1 MAKISLAVV
10 TFNNA
15 ELIQGCLSSIL
26 AQSEQVQVYIVDN
39 ASEDKTVNVLKT
51 LPGIDRV
58 RLIENQTNVGFGA
71 GHNQVIA
78 CVDSE
83 YHVLCNP
90 DIVVNPD
97 TLNILADYMERH
109 PDIGLV
115 CPRFNYNDG
124 RLQANNHRLPTVFD
138 LALRRLAPKS
148 LKKCLEKRMNRY
160 LMLDVGYELSC
171 DVPFVSGAFM
181 FCRTAVLRQVGGFDT
196 RYFLYFEDVDLCRK
210 VQLAGF
216 RTAYCADASV
226 MHLWQRA
233 AYKSWRMTCV
243 MLISALKYFNK
254 WGYQFF

>member
-15 ELIQGCLSSIL
+15 ALIQACLSSIL
-26 AQSEQVQVYIVDN
+26 AQPEAVQVYIVDN

-51 LPGIDRV
+51 LPDIDRV
-58 RLIENQTNVGFGA
+58 RLIENKTNVGFGA

-90 DIVVNPD
+90 DIVVNAD
-97 TLNILADYMERH
+97 TLKILAAYMDNN

-115 CPRFNYNDG
+115 CPRFNYADG

-138 LALRRLAPKS
+138 LALRRLAPKR

-160 LMLDVGYELSC
+160 LMLDVGYDLPC

-216 RTAYCADASV
+216 RTAYCPDASV
-226 MHLWQRA
+226 VHLWQRA
-233 AYKSWRMTCV
+233 AYKSWRMTWV

-254 WGYQFF
+254 WDYQFF